1 MKKIKR
7 LLVVAAL
14 GLIIG
19 ATAKVQ
25 TQAAVTGV
33 KQIDDSKNSVKLQCN
48 AILGAGYYY
57 LELSTD
63 NRNWVVMD
71 VSSNPSSLSAS
82 SLTSGTTYY
91 ARVGTCT
98 DYNYS
103 AGLVAVGKA
112 NVSASIDVVTAPETG
127 ASKFVQTGATQTSF
141 TGTFSGSFGANY
153 YQIYYNDVL
162 LGASTSTTVK
172 TSRKLTPGTS
182 YWTYAYPCRRSSSGY
197 IARGSYS
204 YDYMKTMRP
213 KVSTSTFG
221 ITSALSNI
229 NVYYMAVS
237 NNYNVDGFQW

>member
-48 AILGAGYYY
+48 AILRADYYY

-82 SLTSGTTYY
+82 SLLQE
-91 ARVGTCT
+91 RH
-98 DYNYS
+98 
-103 AGLVAVGKA
+103 
-112 NVSASIDVVTAPETG
+112 
-127 ASKFVQTGATQTSF
+127 
-141 TGTFSGSFGANY
+141 
-153 YQIYYNDVL
+153 
-162 LGASTSTTVK
+162 
-172 TSRKLTPGTS
+172 
-182 YWTYAYPCRRSSSGY
+182 
-197 IARGSYS
+197 
-204 YDYMKTMRP
+204 TMP
-213 KVSTSTFG
+213 
-221 ITSALSNI
+221 A
-229 NVYYMAVS
+229 
-237 NNYNVDGFQW
+237 

>member
-14 GLIIG
+14 ALIVG

-48 AILGAGYYY
+48 AILRAGYYY

-112 NVSASIDVVTAPETG
+112 NVSASIDVVTALRVCCGMPVIL
-127 ASKFVQTGATQTSF
+127 SVYLFW
-141 TGTFSGSFGANY
+141 
-153 YQIYYNDVL
+153 D
-162 LGASTSTTVK
+162 
-172 TSRKLTPGTS
+172 RK
-182 YWTYAYPCRRSSSGY
+182 
-197 IARGSYS
+197 
-204 YDYMKTMRP
+204 
-213 KVSTSTFG
+213 
-221 ITSALSNI
+221 
-229 NVYYMAVS
+229 NVA
-237 NNYNVDGFQW
+237 QKR